1 MYILYNSICTTTVK
15 YMDIFE
21 FFFFFDKSKK
31 QGVYLINFIFI
42 LHTLKIDKKI

>member
-21 FFFFFDKSKK
+21 FFFFDKSKK